1 MERLVTTL
9 AVLGHIHRGRLAAA
23 VVLTAAVL
31 AACSLPAACALAGV
45 IAWVWCGRQVGAM
58 GAAARAARR
67 IAARRIARGIAIAE
81 ALADVLTPDGQV
93 PAPAARAR
101 RRAPVTPPRSLPAAG
116 TTLTPRLLPIPRT
129 ARA

>member
-1 MERLVTTL
+1 MERT
-9 AVLGHIHRGRLAAA
+9 AVAIATIGHLHRSRLAAA

-31 AACSLPAACALAGV
+31 AACSLLAAVVMAVLV
-45 IAWVWCGRQVGAM
+45 TWLWCGRRTGAM

-67 IAARRIARGIAIAE
+67 IAARRIARGIALCE
-81 ALADVLTPDGQV
+81 ALADVLSSDSHI

-116 TTLTPRLLPIPRT
+116 VTLTPRILPIPRT